1 LQDLTPFKRK
11 VQRINLFVALELV
24 SDVGGYSRENLCSQY
39 EQQAFYERR
48 CNVAVDPDYSWII
61 LIVIAVILAVKLL
74 G

>member
-1 LQDLTPFKRK
+1 MLR
-11 VQRINLFVALELV
+11 
-24 SDVGGYSRENLCSQY
+24 GYCRENSCSQY
-39 EQQAFYERR
+39 EQQVLYGRR